1 MDFRETSI
9 EYLSCN
15 DHATLYS
22 SEAKWMRK
30 IKQLKS
36 DYPDSVQII
45 NSTSESMV
53 VHIPKS
59 WLKVTPPRK
68 MTLTD
73 EQRAAAKE
81 RMLVAR
87 KNKKGSKNE
96 ET

>member
-30 IKQLKS
+30 IKQLQS
-36 DYPDSVQII
+36 DYPDSVQIM
-45 NSTSESMV
+45 NETSESMV

-73 EQRAAAKE
+73 EQRAAAAE
-81 RMLVAR
+81 RMTKAR
-87 KNKKGSKNE
+87 QKKGVNK
-96 ET
+96 

>member
-22 SEAKWMRK
+22 SEAKWIRK
-30 IKQLKS
+30 IKQLQI
-36 DYPDSVQII
+36 DYPNDITI
-45 NSTSESMV
+45 KNEDSESIV

-73 EQRAAAKE
+73 EQRAAAAT
-81 RMLVAR
+81 RMSEAR
-87 KNKKGSKNE
+87 KKKGANK
-96 ET
+96 

>member
-1 MDFRETSI
+1 MDLKETSI
-9 EYLSCN
+9 EYLTCN
-15 DHATLYS
+15 DYATLYS

-30 IKQLKS
+30 IKQLKT

-45 NSTSESMV
+45 NETSESMV

-81 RMLVAR
+81 RMLTAR
-87 KNKKGSKNE
+87 KNKKVRKNE
-96 ET
+96 EA

>member
-1 MDFRETSI
+1 MDLRETSI
-9 EYLSCN
+9 EYLTCN
-15 DHATLYS
+15 DHAPLYS

-36 DYPDSVQII
+36 DYPDSVQIM
-45 NSTSESMV
+45 NETSESMV

-73 EQRAAAKE
+73 EQRAAAAD
-81 RMLVAR
+81 RMTKAR
-87 KNKKGSKNE
+87 QKKGANK
-96 ET
+96 

>member
-22 SEAKWMRK
+22 SETKWIRK
-30 IKQLKS
+30 IKQLKLE
-36 DYPDSVQII
+36 YPNDITI
-45 NSTSESMV
+45 KNEDSESIV

-73 EQRAAAKE
+73 EQREAAKE
-81 RMLVAR
+81 RMLTAR
-87 KNKKGSKNE
+87 KNKKVRKNE
-96 ET
+96 KT

>member
-9 EYLSCN
+9 EYLTCN

-22 SEAKWMRK
+22 SEAKWIRK
-30 IKQLKS
+30 IKQLKLE
-36 DYPDSVQII
+36 YPNDITI
-45 NSTSESMV
+45 KNEDSESIV

-73 EQRAAAKE
+73 EQREAAKE
-81 RMLVAR
+81 RMLTAR
-87 KNKKGSKNE
+87 KNKKVTKNE

>member
-1 MDFRETSI
+1 MDLRETSI
-9 EYLSCN
+9 EYLTCN

-30 IKQLKS
+30 IKQLQT

-45 NSTSESMV
+45 NETSESIV

-59 WLKVTPPRK
+59 WFKVTPPRK

-73 EQRAAAKE
+73 EQRAAAAE
-81 RMLVAR
+81 RMTKAR
-87 KNKKGSKNE
+87 QKKGANK
-96 ET
+96 

>member
-22 SEAKWMRK
+22 SEAKWIRK
-30 IKQLKS
+30 IKQLKLE
-36 DYPDSVQII
+36 YPNDITI
-45 NSTSESMV
+45 KNEDSESIV

-59 WLKVTPPRK
+59 WFKVTPPRK

-81 RMLVAR
+81 RMFTAR
-87 KNKKGSKNE
+87 KNKKVPKNE

>member
-15 DHATLYS
+15 DYATLYS

-30 IKQLKS
+30 IKQLQS

-73 EQRAAAKE
+73 EQRAAAAD
-81 RMLVAR
+81 RMTKAR
-87 KNKKGSKNE
+87 QKKGANK
-96 ET
+96 

>member
-1 MDFRETSI
+1 MDLRETSI
-9 EYLSCN
+9 EYLTCN
-15 DHATLYS
+15 DYATLYS

-36 DYPDSVQII
+36 DYPDSVQIM
-45 NSTSESMV
+45 NETSESMV

-73 EQRAAAKE
+73 EQRAAAAD
-81 RMLVAR
+81 RMTKAR
-87 KNKKGSKNE
+87 QKKGANK
-96 ET
+96 

>member
-1 MDFRETSI
+1 MDLRETSI
-9 EYLSCN
+9 EYLTCN

-30 IKQLKS
+30 IKQLQT

-45 NSTSESMV
+45 NETSESMV

-59 WLKVTPPRK
+59 WFKVTPPRK

-73 EQRAAAKE
+73 EQRAAAAE
-81 RMLVAR
+81 RMTKAR
-87 KNKKGSKNE
+87 QKKGANK
-96 ET
+96 

>member
-30 IKQLKS
+30 IKQLQS
-36 DYPDSVQII
+36 DYPNDVQIM
-45 NSTSESMV
+45 NETSESMV

-73 EQRAAAKE
+73 EQRAAAAD
-81 RMLVAR
+81 RMTKAR
-87 KNKKGSKNE
+87 QKKGANK
-96 ET
+96 

>member
-30 IKQLKS
+30 IKQLQS
-36 DYPDSVQII
+36 DYPDSVQIM
-45 NSTSESMV
+45 NETSESMV

-73 EQRAAAKE
+73 EQRAAASD
-81 RMLVAR
+81 RMTKAR
-87 KNKKGSKNE
+87 QKKGANK
-96 ET
+96 

>member
-1 MDFRETSI
+1 MEFRETSI

-22 SEAKWMRK
+22 SEAKWIRK
-30 IKQLKS
+30 IKQLKLE
-36 DYPDSVQII
+36 YPNDITI
-45 NSTSESMV
+45 KNEDSESIV

-81 RMLVAR
+81 RMLTAR
-87 KNKKGSKNE
+87 KNKNGAKNE